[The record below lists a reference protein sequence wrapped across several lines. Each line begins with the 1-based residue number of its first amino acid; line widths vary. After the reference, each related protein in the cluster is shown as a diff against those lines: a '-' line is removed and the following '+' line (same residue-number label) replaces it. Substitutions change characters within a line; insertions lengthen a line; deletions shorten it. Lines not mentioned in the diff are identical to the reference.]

1 MRRNKLGR
9 AALTAVLAALLTG
22 LLTGCFIREADELY
36 AMPKP
41 PRDYQALQA
50 RLSEVL
56 DSGGEYAAPL
66 TGELIQSVQLQDLD
80 GDGKQEAIAF
90 FRFPN
95 EEKPMKIY
103 IFRQRGSEY
112 EQMAVV
118 EGAGTAINAVEY
130 AQLDN
135 SGPLELVVSWQMS
148 SNARSLGAYSIAPG
162 QAEEILRTEYE
173 SYRLADLDQDNLQ
186 ELVVIRTPA
195 EASDATPLGIPV
207 AEIYDFDGVVQLAS
221 RAYLSRGVTAV
232 ASGGVRA
239 GNLVDRVPALFVVS
253 GYGENSSGT
262 ITDIL
267 TYRGGELKNITFVED
282 PNQPGVPGAGESWET
297 VRYYN
302 QVSGTDINSDGIME
316 LPQPVPL
323 SEYRSGGA
331 ASSNVNFWLSRWRQF
346 DAQGKA
352 NTVFTTYHDTQNGWY
367 FILPDSWG
375 KNLVLS
381 RADIPGGI
389 ERSVTFSHWEGGES
403 GEPKPFLTI
412 YKLTGSSRVRRAQ
425 MAGRFVVF
433 PTEGLEG
440 AAEANTIY
448 AAEFKEGWDCGLTE
462 DEVRERFNLIKT
474 DWSGN

>member
-1 MRRNKLGR
+1 MRGKKLR
-9 AALTAVLAALLTG
+9 RTALTAALAAMLTG
-22 LLTGCFIREADELY
+22 VLSGCFIQGADELY

-41 PRDYQALQA
+41 PQDYQALQA

-80 GDGKQEAIAF
+80 RDGNQEAIAF

-103 IFRQRGSEY
+103 IFRQRGTEY

-118 EGAGTAINAVEY
+118 EASGTAINSVDY
-130 AQLDN
+130 AQLDD

-148 SNARSLGAYSIAPG
+148 SNARSLGAYSIATG

-173 SYRLADLDQDNLQ
+173 NYRLGDLDQDNMQ

-195 EASDATPLGIPV
+195 EASDATALGVPV
-207 AEIYDFDGVVQLAS
+207 AEIYDFDGVVQLTG
-221 RAYLSRGVTAV
+221 RAYLSRGLTAV

-239 GNLVDRVPALFVVS
+239 GYLVDRVPALFVVS
-253 GYGENSSGT
+253 GYGDNGT

-267 TYRGGELKNITFVED
+267 TYRNGELKNITFIED
-282 PNQPGVPGAGESWET
+282 GSQPGVPGAGESRET
-297 VRYYN
+297 IRYYT

-316 LPQPVPL
+316 VPQPVPL
-323 SEYRSGGA
+323 SDYRA
-331 ASSNVNFWLSRWRQF
+331 TSSSVNFWLTRWRQF
-346 DAQGKA
+346 DAQGKPH
-352 NTVFTTYHDTQNGWY
+352 TVFTTYHDTQNGWY
-367 FILPDSWG
+367 MVLPDSWG
-375 KNLVLS
+375 KSLVLS
-381 RADIPGGI
+381 RADLPGGS
-389 ERSVTFSHWEGGES
+389 ERSVTFFRWEGGEEA
-403 GEPKPFLTI
+403 EPQPFLTI
-412 YKLTGSSRVRRAQ
+412 YKLTGSNRVRRAQ

-433 PTEGLEG
+433 PAEGLEG

-448 AAEFKEGWDCGLTE
+448 AAEFKDGWDCGLTE
-462 DEVRERFNLIKT
+462 DEVRERFKLIKT